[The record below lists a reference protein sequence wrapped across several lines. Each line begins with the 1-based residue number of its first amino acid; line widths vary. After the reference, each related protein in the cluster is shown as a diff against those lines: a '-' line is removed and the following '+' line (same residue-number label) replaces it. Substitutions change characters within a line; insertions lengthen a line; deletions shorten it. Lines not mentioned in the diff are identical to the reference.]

1 MGVEQIIKEVAGEL
15 ERIVSTKTVVG
26 ESVTAAGK
34 TIIPVTKVTF
44 GFGSGGGEGTENGGK
59 GGSGG
64 GGGAGAK
71 IEPIAFIVISEE
83 DVRLLTISGKTDMG
97 KIIEAVPELID
108 SIKSIKSKMSKKEK
122 KNEGEVSEEEEEE
135 EGCID

>member
-122 KNEGEVSEEEEEE
+122 KKRGRSKR
-135 EGCID
+135 GRRRRRMH